1 MCDCADN
8 KRSTACSH
16 RALRR
21 SSDAHTLSPAVNIF
35 TDSMA
40 ALILTPNTASF
51 FLDDDDDD
59 DDFKHTDYSADAAS
73 EIGYAVAVSNNTH
86 FTFHLN

>member
-1 MCDCADN
+1 
-8 KRSTACSH
+8 
-16 RALRR
+16 
-21 SSDAHTLSPAVNIF
+21 
-35 TDSMA
+35 MA

-51 FLDDDDDD
+51 FWDDDDE
-59 DDFKHTDYSADAAS
+59 DFKHTDYSADAAS

>member
-1 MCDCADN
+1 
-8 KRSTACSH
+8 
-16 RALRR
+16 
-21 SSDAHTLSPAVNIF
+21 
-35 TDSMA
+35 MA

-51 FLDDDDDD
+51 FWDDDDDD
-59 DDFKHTDYSADAAS
+59 DEDFKRTDYSADAAS